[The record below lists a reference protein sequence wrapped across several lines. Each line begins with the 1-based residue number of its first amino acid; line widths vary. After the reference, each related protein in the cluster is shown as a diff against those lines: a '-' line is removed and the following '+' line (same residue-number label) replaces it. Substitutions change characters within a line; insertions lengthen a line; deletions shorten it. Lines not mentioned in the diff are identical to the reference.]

1 MWENLFLVATQFATN
16 VQLKDLKVLSFN
28 LISQTI

>member
-1 MWENLFLVATQFATN
+1 MWENLFVVTTQFATN

>member
-1 MWENLFLVATQFATN
+1 MWENLSVVATQFATN

-28 LISQTI
+28 FISQAI